1 MTKLEMLKSLIEKTD
16 DKEELRKL
24 NEELIEAIRE
34 EEKAKMAV
42 KAAEDKMAETVA
54 KAREA
59 SEMAKVPDQRIDV
72 IKVGTPELYKGYNL
86 KAAIGTFQDDGR
98 VHSAIRSKARKDPAA
113 AELVCKWMVDVMARS
128 RKGPA
133 TPDMIKGMNETTSTA
148 GGLLTP
154 TEERMAVLSY
164 IRDMSI
170 AMTDCAHIPMNS
182 DSVTMSRENAKV
194 SVAYTDEAS
203 DATETTPSLAPIT
216 LTANRL
222 DAYTD
227 VTNELINDNQTPG
240 GIAGLLAG
248 QFIEA
253 IGQKIDSTVFLGTG
267 SPVSGVFLSTGYS
280 EVFSTGSSHFSE
292 LLESNI
298 RNVVSKL
305 QPNRRGNAK
314 WYMSASV
321 LWQYFY
327 GLQNTNGDPMFLE
340 THGGANAPYMFYG
353 KPVREGNDSIM
364 PSSSAAST
372 GMAVF
377 GDLAGFL
384 IGDRLTNVVL
394 MEDPYS
400 LSTSYQTRFLM
411 FTRWAFA
418 HALNQYY
425 ARIVTAA

>member
-1 MTKLEMLKSLIEKTD
+1 
-16 DKEELRKL
+16 
-24 NEELIEAIRE
+24 
-34 EEKAKMAV
+34 
-42 KAAEDKMAETVA
+42 
-54 KAREA
+54 
-59 SEMAKVPDQRIDV
+59 
-72 IKVGTPELYKGYNL
+72 
-86 KAAIGTFQDDGR
+86 
-98 VHSAIRSKARKDPAA
+98 
-113 AELVCKWMVDVMARS
+113 
-128 RKGPA
+128 
-133 TPDMIKGMNETTSTA
+133 
-148 GGLLTP
+148 
-154 TEERMAVLSY
+154 
-164 IRDMSI
+164 
-170 AMTDCAHIPMNS
+170 MTDCAHIPMNS